1 MRFIGGKARIA
12 KDIAPLILKSNP
24 QVVTEPFCGALN
36 VSVAMLKLNPDL
48 KILASDLHVDLI
60 EMWKAAQ
67 DGWVPPKT
75 LTKEE
80 YEALKNSTQS
90 PLRTF
95 AGYGCSFSGR
105 WWGGYA
111 SDSSGRNYC
120 GNAAN
125 SIEKIKPFLKNI
137 TFSSHPYQ
145 DSETGDVVYCDP
157 PYANTTKPGQKLDF
171 NSELFWNWVQNQK
184 VPVFVSEYSSP
195 LPFVWEKKVKTDM
208 HTKNGQEERTEN
220 YSSIRPP
227 KVTTYKKRKDSPY
240 AK

>member
-12 KDIAPLILKSNP
+12 NDIAPLILKSNP

-36 VSVAMLKLNPDL
+36 VSVAILKLDPKL

-60 EMWKAAQ
+60 EMWKAVQ
-67 DGWVPPKT
+67 DGWVPPRT

-80 YEALKNSTQS
+80 YEALKNSTPS

-105 WWGGYA
+105 WWGGHA

-125 SIEKIKPFLKNI
+125 SIEKIRPFLKNI
-137 TFSSHPYQ
+137 IFSSHPFEE
-145 DSETGDVVYCDP
+145 SEIGDVIYCDP
-157 PYANTTKPGQKLDF
+157 PYAGTTKPGQKLDF

-195 LPFVWEKKVKTDM
+195 LPFVWEKKVRTDM
-208 HTKNGQEERTEN
+208 HTKNGQEERTEKLFFHSPSESN
-220 YSSIRPP
+220 YPQEE
-227 KVTTYKKRKDSPY
+227 KG
-240 AK
+240 